1 VGHWFD
7 PNATVQ
13 RRVSR
18 PQRVVVSLITL
29 LFVFAMTQIGLQWY
43 YTNWTFVEN
52 GATRETMARA
62 SQTYPSA
69 SIHLVTNIT
78 YFGPFI
84 LADWLMVGFND

>member
-1 VGHWFD
+1 
-7 PNATVQ
+7 
-13 RRVSR
+13 
-18 PQRVVVSLITL
+18 
-29 LFVFAMTQIGLQWY
+29 MTQIGLQWY

-52 GATRETMARA
+52 GATRETIARA